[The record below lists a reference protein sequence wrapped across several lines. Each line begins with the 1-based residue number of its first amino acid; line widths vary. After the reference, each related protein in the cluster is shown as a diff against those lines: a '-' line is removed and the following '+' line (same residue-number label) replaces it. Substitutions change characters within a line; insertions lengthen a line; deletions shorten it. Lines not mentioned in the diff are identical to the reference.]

1 MVSIT
6 HRRGAGRRGLAA
18 VADTGADLDD
28 AELVLTPAQQEYLT
42 VHGFG
47 PAAVHA
53 DFGDPE
59 VRARLVAVLRECGA
73 LAPAPVTP
81 LPARRHRAHR
91 RHLRRAG

>member
-6 HRRGAGRRGLAA
+6 RHRGAGRRALAA
-18 VADTGADLDD
+18 VSDAPPDLDD
-28 AELVLTPAQQEYLT
+28 AELVLTPAQQEHLT

-53 DFGDPE
+53 DFGDPV
-59 VRARLVAVLRECGA
+59 VRARLVELLRECGA
-73 LAPAPVTP
+73 LAPAVVTP
-81 LPARRHRAHR
+81 LPTGRHRRHR

>member
-6 HRRGAGRRGLAA
+6 RHRGAGRRALTA
-18 VADTGADLDD
+18 VSDTPTDLDD
-28 AELVLTPAQQEYLT
+28 AELVLTPAQQEHLT

-53 DFGDPE
+53 DFGDPA
-59 VRARLVAVLRECGA
+59 VRARLVELLRECGA
-73 LAPAPVTP
+73 LAPTPVTP
-81 LPARRHRAHR
+81 LRNDRPRRSR